1 MKIKEAIQKL
11 LQNADLTAHEAGAV
25 MDEIMTG
32 QASHVQ
38 TAAYLVALSAK
49 GETIEEVTGSAER
62 MRSHALQVEHGQT
75 RIFEIV
81 GTGGDGAGSFNISTT
96 SAMVIAAAGV
106 KVAKH
111 GNRAASSRSG
121 AADCL
126 EALGVNINLSP
137 AESCKLLEDIGMSF
151 LFAQTYHKSMKYVA
165 PVRKELE
172 IRTIFN
178 LLGPLTNPARATE
191 QLLGVYSE
199 ELVEPMARV
208 LSNLGVKKGMV
219 VYGQDGID
227 EISVSAP
234 TMVCFFEN
242 GVFLNQVLYPEDLGF
257 KRHKKEDLKGGDP
270 KENAAITRA
279 IFEGELGPKRDAVL
293 LNAGA
298 GLFVAGVVESIKD
311 GVHLAAKLID
321 EGIVLDKLTQLI
333 IGSRRQVS

>member
-1 MKIKEAIQKL
+1 MKIKVAIQKL
-11 LQNADLTAHEAGAV
+11 LQNINLTSSEAGIV

-38 TAAYLVALSAK
+38 IAAYLVALSAK
-49 GETIEEVTGSAER
+49 GETVEEVTGSAKR
-62 MRSHALQVEHGQT
+62 MRSHALKIEHGQS
-75 RIFEIV
+75 RVFEIV

-96 SAMVIAAAGV
+96 AAIVIAAAGV
-106 KVAKH
+106 TVAKH
-111 GNRAASSRSG
+111 GNRAASSKSG

-137 AESCKLLEDIGMSF
+137 IESSMLLADIGISF

-208 LSNLGVKKGMV
+208 LSNLGVRRGMV
-219 VYGQDGID
+219 VYGQDGLD
-227 EISVSAP
+227 EISISAP
-234 TMVCFFEN
+234 TKICFFEN
-242 GVFLNQVLYPEDLGF
+242 GLFLNKVLDPLDFGF
-257 KRHKKEDLKGGDP
+257 KRYTKADLKGGAP
-270 KENAAITRA
+270 KENAKITRE
-279 IFEGELGPKRDAVL
+279 IFQGKLGPKRDAVL

-298 GLFVAGVVESIKD
+298 GLFVAEAADSIRD
-311 GVHLAAKLID
+311 GILLAAKLID
-321 EGIVLDKLTQLI
+321 EGLVLNKLSQLI
-333 IGSRRQVS
+333 SGSRRQVS